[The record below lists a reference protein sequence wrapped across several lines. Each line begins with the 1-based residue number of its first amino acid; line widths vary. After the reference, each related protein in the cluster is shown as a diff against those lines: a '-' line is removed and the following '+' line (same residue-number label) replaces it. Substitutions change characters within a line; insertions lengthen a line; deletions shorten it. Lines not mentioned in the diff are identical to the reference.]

1 MATELAKAYVQII
14 PSARGIGEG
23 IQKEIDGSGVGQK
36 AGSSIASGIGS
47 ALKGVGGTVAASL
60 GAAMAGVGAVAKEAF
75 SSFANYQQLTGGIE
89 TLFGAGGKSL
99 EEFASEAKATKADI
113 ENSGINWDKYANTAW
128 MQNGGLSGM
137 FDEMKY
143 NIEELGT
150 SADELAEYLH
160 FEYDL
165 DMSDAV
171 AAVKAYQD
179 AVTDEDVIKK
189 YSSLKEAQDL
199 VMSNAANAWQTA
211 GLNANEYMETVSSFA
226 ASLKQS
232 TSSTIEAANAA
243 DMAVQD
249 MADNSAKMGT
259 SMEAI
264 QNAYNGFAKQN
275 YTMLDNLKLGGLYV
289 LAEYKPRENGE
300 TLTFVA

>member
-47 ALKGVGGTVAASL
+47 ALKGVGGTVVASL

-89 TLFGAGGKSL
+89 TLFGTGGQSMMDMV
-99 EEFASEAKATKADI
+99 EAAKAAGESTKGVI
-113 ENSGINWDKYANTAW
+113 DKYMELQDTQDFV
-128 MQNGGLSGM
+128 MQN
-137 FDEMKY
+137 
-143 NIEELGT
+143 
-150 SADELAEYLH
+150 A
-160 FEYDL
+160 
-165 DMSDAV
+165 
-171 AAVKAYQD
+171 
-179 AVTDEDVIKK
+179 
-189 YSSLKEAQDL
+189 
-199 VMSNAANAWQTA
+199 SNAWKTA
-211 GLNANEYMETVSSFA
+211 GLNVNDYMETVSSFA

-232 TSSTIEAANAA
+232 TSSNMEAAKAA
-243 DMAVQD
+243 DLAVQD

-264 QNAYNGFAKQN
+264 QNAYNGFAKSN
-275 YTMLDNLKLGGLYV
+275 YTMLDNLKLGRPCV

-300 TLTFVA
+300 TLAFVA